1 VLELIAVTLTISGAF
16 GGVSIDAK
24 KKSPDPRA
32 GKTEPS
38 ATVIVVAE
46 LVIPLANVVVARL
59 ENLIPI
65 RTPS

>member
-1 VLELIAVTLTISGAF
+1 MLELIAVTLTISGAF

-24 KKSPDPRA
+24 KKSPDPSA
-32 GKTEPS
+32 GKTDPS